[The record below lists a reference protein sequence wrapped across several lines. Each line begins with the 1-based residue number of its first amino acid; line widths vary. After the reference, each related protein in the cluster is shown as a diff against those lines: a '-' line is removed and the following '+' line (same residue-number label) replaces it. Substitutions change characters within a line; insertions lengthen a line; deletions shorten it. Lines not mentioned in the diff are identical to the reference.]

1 MDNFQIAVEIRSI
14 VRAVEGRVTVYD
26 RQRLI
31 DLADALEKPSG
42 DVSKAPE
49 DRIPTLPT
57 LFAEPRGPD
66 RRERF
71 ALLVKEAI
79 DFFVAAAGE
88 GIMIEVEEGR
98 WISPEETLFEF
109 AATDPLFVDDETG
122 GNYLDLSPRAYKA
135 ILEGSEI

>member
-14 VRAVEGRVTVYD
+14 LRAVEGRVTLHD

-42 DVSKAPE
+42 DAPSAPE
-49 DRIPTLPT
+49 
-57 LFAEPRGPD
+57 EPSA
-66 RRERF
+66 RRVRF
-71 ALLVKEAI
+71 ATLVKEVI
-79 DFFVAAAGE
+79 EFFVAAAGE
-88 GIMIEVEEGR
+88 GISIEVEDGR

-122 GNYLDLSPRAYKA
+122 GNYLDLAPRAYQA
-135 ILEGSEI
+135 IIEGSEI

>member
-14 VRAVEGRVTVYD
+14 LKAMEDRPSIYD
-26 RQRLI
+26 RRRLA

-42 DVSKAPE
+42 DAPSAPE
-49 DRIPTLPT
+49 
-57 LFAEPRGPD
+57 EPSA
-66 RRERF
+66 RRVRF
-71 ALLVKEAI
+71 ATLVKETI
-79 DFFVAAAGE
+79 EFFVAAAGE
-88 GIMIEVEEGR
+88 GISIEVEEGR

>member
-14 VRAVEGRVTVYD
+14 LKAMEDRPSIYD
-26 RQRLI
+26 RRRLA

-42 DVSKAPE
+42 DAPSAPE
-49 DRIPTLPT
+49 
-57 LFAEPRGPD
+57 EPSA
-66 RRERF
+66 RRVRF
-71 ALLVKEAI
+71 ATLVKETI
-79 DFFVAAAGE
+79 EFFVAAAGE
-88 GIMIEVEEGR
+88 GISIEIEDGR

-109 AATDPLFVDDETG
+109 SATDPLFVDDETG